1 MKQEPVEGDGQK
13 EAQASTATK
22 NRPSSGTYGVT
33 ALQSAIRAE
42 RTN

>member
-1 MKQEPVEGDGQK
+1 MKQEPVKGDGQK

-22 NRPSSGTYGVT
+22 NRPLSGTFGVA